1 MKTRSRGGG
10 GSAED
15 DDKKKGTAPTPPPPA
30 KKRGRQPKPKTE
42 ELESTP
48 STSSSSSA
56 PTAKRRRTLPER
68 TTTTAKKSTPSS
80 DRKVARP
87 ETPPPPPASSSNS
100 STSIPHHQPIRN
112 ESSPHASALI
122 AVEIVSPSKRL
133 APAPNFQPSSPSAQN
148 APRYAI
154 PQLASSATT
163 AALTQELTA
172 GPLIRPSADAGPP
185 GGGSGSGSAKGKEK
199 AKTAADAR
207 RMEKGLKSLP
217 PLVDQRNSWL
227 LGKSKTSGTPPSAS
241 SVRSGGRTPP
251 QTRGGM
257 ARGPASITPTASRL
271 TRASELG
278 NSSSSSSR
286 THRPSPLGSG
296 RTTSILPRAEDDDD
310 DVFSE
315 DDLPANASASML
327 ERITKGIEADLQ
339 GTPSLIRPSS
349 SDAFFLAFSPSA
361 RTASTLASATSTPR
375 GGGKKRARLADGID
389 AVGTTSSSGNDG
401 AGAEVGPGG
410 GNISSGNAVLS
421 MKVGTI
427 RSTATRGLL
436 PRRRAGASDEEE
448 DEEDEEDDD
457 AGDEDAAL
465 RRWKRVWGTVNVPPR
480 PKLHPSMKL
489 AVGGKGKSKA
499 TTTSTKQNPFKT
511 FVPPFAT
518 HTLLALS
525 TAHFRADSSSVPKYA
540 FNTSSHKSGGRR
552 QIRGDDSEEEEEESY
567 SPNSVFAF
575 WLSQLQ
581 AGFSLVFYGVGIG
594 ALPDTLPRPPRSLP
608 APLFKSQPSMLH
620 TKTSGIGDGIRA
632 PLRPRPQHLLET
644 FVRDVCEAGHGCAWI
659 GHGMAPSSSSS
670 GAGGGGR
677 ASGGLKI
684 EDVLS
689 GCEGAVRTGWGRR
702 PLEEEGEGES
712 DEDEERE
719 GVSRKKVDSG
729 LPPLG
734 TGANKAE
741 LRAQRLVSIFSCD
754 LSPTDEDDDDG
765 DSTSNFPPALFILIH
780 SLDAPSLIQPKV
792 QRILAILGSAPR
804 IHLLGTVRNVNAGLA
819 VPFGSGAGGGEASGL
834 TSSLGGGNKGGGV
847 QLKGKGK
854 GKAKVVNVD
863 EDETMEEE
871 EEEEEDGDEEANEKG
886 TVSAPR
892 RQQQQQQRLRWI
904 WHSIS
909 TFLPSLPEALTAR
922 HGALVGGVPSVLDF
936 SGRGGA
942 GASASALRTLGES
955 SAHSILRSVSK
966 KCRSLFLILAW
977 EQLRRYPARANPDAK
992 TQEQEDEDCPVS
1004 VERLIELAS
1013 AQFVASNVNEL
1024 GPLLKEFETHHLVER
1039 GVDPG
1044 PPPESWITIK
1054 LERALLE
1061 KVLKLL
1067 DGDKLNEVGV
1077 HVQVLEEAAKGGK

>member
-15 DDKKKGTAPTPPPPA
+15 DDQKKGTAPTPPPPA

-48 STSSSSSA
+48 SSSSSA
-56 PTAKRRRTLPER
+56 PTAKRRRTLSER

-80 DRKVARP
+80 DRKQVRP
-87 ETPPPPPASSSNS
+87 ETPPPAPASGSNS

-133 APAPNFQPSSPSAQN
+133 APPPPAFQQSSPSAQN
-148 APRYAI
+148 APRYAV
-154 PQLASSATT
+154 PQHASSTTT
-163 AALTQELTA
+163 AALTQELTP
-172 GPLIRPSADAGPP
+172 GPLVRPSADASPS
-185 GGGSGSGSAKGKEK
+185 GGGTGSGSAKGKEK

-286 THRPSPLGSG
+286 THRPSPLGPG
-296 RTTSILPRAEDDDD
+296 RTTSILPRTEDDDDD

-389 AVGTTSSSGNDG
+389 AVGTTSSSSGNDG
-401 AGAEVGPGG
+401 AGAGVGAGA
-410 GNISSGNAVLS
+410 GNIASGNAVLS

-427 RSTATRGLL
+427 RSTATKGLL
-436 PRRRAGASDEEE
+436 PRRREGASDEEE
-448 DEEDEEDDD
+448 EEEEED

-489 AVGGKGKSKA
+489 VVGGKGKSKA

-540 FNTSSHKSGGRR
+540 FNTSSHKSGGRGR
-552 QIRGDDSEEEEEESY
+552 IRGDDSEEEEEESY

-620 TKTSGIGDGIRA
+620 TTQSQTSRTGDGIRA

-702 PLEEEGEGES
+702 LLEEEGEGES

-719 GVSRKKVDSG
+719 GVSRKKADSG

-741 LRAQRLVSIFSCD
+741 LRAQRLVSIFSGD
-754 LSPTDEDDDDG
+754 LSPTDEDDDDDE

-834 TSSLGGGNKGGGV
+834 TSSLGGGVK
-847 QLKGKGK
+847 LKEK
-854 GKAKVVNVD
+854 GKAKVVNDD
-863 EDETMEEE
+863 EDETMEAED
-871 EEEEEDGDEEANEKG
+871 EDGDEEANEKG

-1004 VERLIELAS
+1004 VDRLIELAS

-1054 LERALLE
+1054 LERMLLE
-1061 KVLKLL
+1061 KVLGLL

-1077 HVQVLEEAAKGGK
+1077 HIKVLEEAAKGGK